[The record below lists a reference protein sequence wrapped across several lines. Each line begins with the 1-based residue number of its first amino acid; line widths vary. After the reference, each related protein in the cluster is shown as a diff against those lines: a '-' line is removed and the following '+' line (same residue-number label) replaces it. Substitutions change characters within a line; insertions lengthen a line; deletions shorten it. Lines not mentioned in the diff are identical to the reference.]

1 MSRELDNL
9 VAARSLKAEPASQAE
24 VATLLQRAAA
34 LLTDAG
40 NPALAPAS
48 RFNLAYDAAFAL
60 ATTALRMRG
69 YRPDEARGHRAI
81 VFQSLPHTVGASTEL
96 WSALAAARD
105 RRNALAYHAAMSP
118 SQAEVTDLLSQA
130 PTLDRLVRKAA
141 GLLRRPPP

>member
-9 VAARSLKAEPASQAE
+9 VATRQLKAEPTSPAE
-24 VATLLQRAAA
+24 VATLLQRAAV

-40 NPALAPAS
+40 NAALAPAS

-60 ATTALRMRG
+60 ATAALRLHG

-81 VFQSLPHTVGASTEL
+81 VFQSLPHTVGAPPQM
-96 WSALAAARD
+96 WSALAAADD

-118 SQAEVTDLLSQA
+118 SQAEVADLLAQA
-130 PTLDRLVRKAA
+130 RALDRLVRKAA
-141 GLLRRPPP
+141 SPGR